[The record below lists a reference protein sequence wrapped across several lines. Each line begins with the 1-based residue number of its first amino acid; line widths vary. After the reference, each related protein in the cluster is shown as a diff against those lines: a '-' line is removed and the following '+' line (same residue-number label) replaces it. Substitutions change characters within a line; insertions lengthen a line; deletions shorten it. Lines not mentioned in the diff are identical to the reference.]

1 VTLRR
6 TLDLLASRIER
17 ASSVPLSASC
27 LVNRAEL
34 LSLVERARA
43 ELSDEV
49 GEASH
54 VIAHRDDLLDG
65 AQREAVELVE
75 GARRQAG
82 ELVAGHVIVSGA
94 QARADQILDAARAE
108 AARLLR
114 DADEYCDRKLA
125 GFEDD
130 LWSALGQVRRGR
142 HRLQDRS
149 GLERSPD
156 APRKQDAT
164 DLYADPDPY
173 GMPPGDA
180 EPAAGEPA
188 AGEPAAGGPGPKQPP
203 AWDAVG
209 RRVVDVANAER
220 QEDAAAGTS
229 PGLGSRASLQ

>member
-1 VTLRR
+1 MTLRR
-6 TLDLLASRIER
+6 TLDQLATRIER
-17 ASSVPLSASC
+17 ASSLPLSASC

-54 VIAHRDDLLDG
+54 VIAHRDDLLDV
-65 AQREAVELVE
+65 AQREANELLE
-75 GARRQAG
+75 AARRQAG
-82 ELVAGHVIVSGA
+82 ELVGGHAIVSSA

-114 DADEYCDRKLA
+114 DADEYCDHKLA
-125 GFEDD
+125 RFEDD
-130 LWSALGQVRRGR
+130 LWGVLGQVRRGR

-156 APRKQDAT
+156 AARQQDAT
-164 DLYADPDPY
+164 DLYTQADSD
-173 GMPPGDA
+173 
-180 EPAAGEPA
+180 EPANAQVNGSRPHR
-188 AGEPAAGGPGPKQPP
+188 PP

-209 RRVVDVANAER
+209 RRVVDVATAER
-220 QEDAAAGTS
+220 REEAPSAAS
-229 PGLGSRASLQ
+229 PGLGSRAGLQ

>member
-6 TLDLLASRIER
+6 TLDLLAARIER

-54 VIAHRDDLLDG
+54 VIAHRDDLLDV
-65 AQREAVELVE
+65 AQREANDLLD

-82 ELVAGHVIVSGA
+82 ELVNGHAIVSGA
-94 QARADQILDAARAE
+94 HARADQILDAARAE

-114 DADEYCDRKLA
+114 DADEYCDHKLA
-125 GFEDD
+125 RFEDD
-130 LWSALGQVRRGR
+130 LWSTLGQVRRGR

-156 APRKQDAT
+156 APRKADAT
-164 DLYADPDPY
+164 DLYA
-173 GMPPGDA
+173 PGDPEEVA
-180 EPAAGEPA
+180 TRAAAGRA
-188 AGEPAAGGPGPKQPP
+188 TTPP

-209 RRVVDVANAER
+209 RRVVDVTTAER
-220 QEDAAAGTS
+220 HREASTGAS
-229 PGLGSRASLQ
+229 PGLGSRAGLQ

>member
-1 VTLRR
+1 VTEVTLRR
-6 TLDLLASRIER
+6 TLDLLATRIER
-17 ASSVPLSASC
+17 ASSLPLSASC

-54 VIAHRDDLLDG
+54 VIAHRDDLLDV
-65 AQREAVELVE
+65 AQREANELLE
-75 GARRQAG
+75 GARHQAG
-82 ELVAGHVIVSGA
+82 ELVSGHAIVSGA

-125 GFEDD
+125 RFEDD
-130 LWSALGQVRRGR
+130 LWGALGQVRRGR

-156 APRKQDAT
+156 APRPQDAT
-164 DLYADPDPY
+164 DLFRPPDPDGRPSS
-173 GMPPGDA
+173 P
-180 EPAAGEPA
+180 
-188 AGEPAAGGPGPKQPP
+188 AGGNGASPP
-203 AWDAVG
+203 AWDPVG
-209 RRVVDVANAER
+209 RRVLDVADAER
-220 QEDAAAGTS
+220 RDGASAGAS
-229 PGLGSRASLQ
+229 PGLGSRAGLQ

>member
-1 VTLRR
+1 MTLRR
-6 TLDLLASRIER
+6 TLDQLTARIER

-43 ELSDEV
+43 EMSDEV

-65 AQREAVELVE
+65 AQREALELVE

-114 DADEYCDRKLA
+114 DADEYCDHKLA
-125 GFEDD
+125 RFEDD
-130 LWSALGQVRRGR
+130 LWGALGQVRRGR

-149 GLERSPD
+149 GLERSPE
-156 APRKQDAT
+156 APRREDAV
-164 DLYADPDPY
+164 DIYAEPDPDGRPARPA
-173 GMPPGDA
+173 GSAASSGAAASSQVNGSRPVSPPD
-180 EPAAGEPA
+180 
-188 AGEPAAGGPGPKQPP
+188 
-203 AWDAVG
+203 WDAVG

-220 QEDAAAGTS
+220 QEDAPAGAS

>member
-1 VTLRR
+1 MRVTLRR
-6 TLDLLASRIER
+6 TLDLLAARIER

-65 AQREAVELVE
+65 AQREALELVE

-82 ELVAGHVIVSGA
+82 ELVSGHVIVSQA
-94 QARADQILDAARAE
+94 QARVDQMLDAARAE

-125 GFEDD
+125 RFEDD
-130 LWSALGQVRRGR
+130 LWGALGQVRRGR

-149 GLERSPD
+149 GLERSPE
-156 APRKQDAT
+156 APRREDAV
-164 DLYADPDPY
+164 DIY
-173 GMPPGDA
+173 A
-180 EPAAGEPA
+180 EPDADLSSSQVNGSRPVAPA
-188 AGEPAAGGPGPKQPP
+188 

-209 RRVVDVANAER
+209 HRVVDVANAER
-220 QEDAAAGTS
+220 QEEAPAGAS

>member
-6 TLDLLASRIER
+6 TLDLLATRIER

-65 AQREAVELVE
+65 AQREALELVE

-82 ELVAGHVIVSGA
+82 ELVAGHVIVSDA

-114 DADEYCDRKLA
+114 DADEYCDHKLA
-125 GFEDD
+125 RFEDD
-130 LWSALGQVRRGR
+130 LWGALGQVRRGR

-149 GLERSPD
+149 GLERSPE
-156 APRKQDAT
+156 APRKTDAV
-164 DLYADPDPY
+164 DLYGEPDPY
-173 GMPPGDA
+173 GMPQADESAGS
-180 EPAAGEPA
+180 AAKAQVNGSRAKE
-188 AGEPAAGGPGPKQPP
+188 PP

-209 RRVVDVANAER
+209 RRVVDVADAER
-220 QEDAAAGTS
+220 QEDAAAGAA
-229 PGLGSRASLQ
+229 PGLGSRAGLQ

>member
-1 VTLRR
+1 VTVTLRR
-6 TLDLLASRIER
+6 TLDLLATRIER
-17 ASSVPLSASC
+17 ASSLPLSASC

-54 VIAHRDDLLDG
+54 VIAHRDDLLDV
-65 AQREAVELVE
+65 AQREANDLLE
-75 GARRQAG
+75 GARHQAG
-82 ELVAGHVIVSGA
+82 ELVSGHAIVSGA

-125 GFEDD
+125 RFEDD
-130 LWSALGQVRRGR
+130 LWGALGQVRRGR

-156 APRKQDAT
+156 APRPQDAT
-164 DLYADPDPY
+164 DLFRPPDPDGRTPS
-173 GMPPGDA
+173 P
-180 EPAAGEPA
+180 
-188 AGEPAAGGPGPKQPP
+188 AGGNGASPP

-209 RRVVDVANAER
+209 RRVLDVADAER
-220 QEDAAAGTS
+220 RDGASAGAS
-229 PGLGSRASLQ
+229 PGLGSRAGLQ

>member
-1 VTLRR
+1 MTLRR
-6 TLDLLASRIER
+6 TLDLLSTRIER

-54 VIAHRDDLLDG
+54 VIAHRDDLLDV
-65 AQREAVELVE
+65 AQREANDLLD

-82 ELVAGHVIVSGA
+82 ELVNGHAIVSGA

-108 AARLLR
+108 AARLLQ

-125 GFEDD
+125 RFEDD
-130 LWSALGQVRRGR
+130 LWGVLGQVRRGR

-156 APRKQDAT
+156 APRREDAT
-164 DLYADPDPY
+164 DLFRPPDPD
-173 GMPPGDA
+173 
-180 EPAAGEPA
+180 
-188 AGEPAAGGPGPKQPP
+188 GGPASPSGTGRSTGDGTGNGARVP

-209 RRVVDVANAER
+209 RRILDVADAER
-220 QEDAAAGTS
+220 RDGAVTGAS
-229 PGLGSRASLQ
+229 PGLGSRAGLQ

>member
-1 VTLRR
+1 MTLRR
-6 TLDLLASRIER
+6 TLDLLAARIER
-17 ASSVPLSASC
+17 ASSLPLSASC

-54 VIAHRDDLLDG
+54 VIAHRDDLLDV
-65 AQREAVELVE
+65 AQREANDLLE
-75 GARRQAG
+75 GARHQAG
-82 ELVAGHVIVSGA
+82 ELVSGHAIVSGA
-94 QARADQILDAARAE
+94 QARADQILDAARTE

-125 GFEDD
+125 RFEDD
-130 LWSALGQVRRGR
+130 LWGALGQVRRGR

-156 APRKQDAT
+156 APRRQDAT
-164 DLYADPDPY
+164 DLYQPADPDAQRSPQ
-173 GMPPGDA
+173 
-180 EPAAGEPA
+180 AGNSNST
-188 AGEPAAGGPGPKQPP
+188 GNGTSPP

-209 RRVVDVANAER
+209 RRVLDVADAER
-220 QEDAAAGTS
+220 RDEASAGAS
-229 PGLGSRASLQ
+229 PGLGQRAGLQ

>member
-1 VTLRR
+1 MRVTLRR
-6 TLDLLASRIER
+6 TLDLLAARVER

-65 AQREAVELVE
+65 AQREALELVE

-82 ELVAGHVIVSGA
+82 ELVAGHAIVSDA

-114 DADEYCDRKLA
+114 DADEYCDHKLA
-125 GFEDD
+125 RFEDD
-130 LWSALGQVRRGR
+130 LWGALGQVRRGR

-149 GLERSPD
+149 GLERSPE
-156 APRKQDAT
+156 APRREDAV
-164 DLYADPDPY
+164 DLYAEPDPDRPSRR
-173 GMPPGDA
+173 
-180 EPAAGEPA
+180 PASA
-188 AGEPAAGGPGPKQPP
+188 AKSSSSQVNGSGAMSPP

-209 RRVVDVANAER
+209 RRVVDVVDAER
-220 QEDAAAGTS
+220 QQDGAAGAS

>member
-1 VTLRR
+1 VTEVTLRR
-6 TLDLLASRIER
+6 TLDLLATRIER
-17 ASSVPLSASC
+17 ASSLPLSASC

-54 VIAHRDDLLDG
+54 VIAHRDDLLDV
-65 AQREAVELVE
+65 AQREANELLE
-75 GARRQAG
+75 GARHQAG
-82 ELVAGHVIVSGA
+82 ELVSGHAIVSGA

-125 GFEDD
+125 RFEDD
-130 LWSALGQVRRGR
+130 LWGALGQVRRGR

-156 APRKQDAT
+156 APRRQDAT
-164 DLYADPDPY
+164 NLYSPADPDAP
-173 GMPPGDA
+173 A
-180 EPAAGEPA
+180 TSAAGN
-188 AGEPAAGGPGPKQPP
+188 GNGVSPP

-209 RRVVDVANAER
+209 RRVLDVADAER
-220 QEDAAAGTS
+220 RDGAPAGAS
-229 PGLGSRASLQ
+229 PGLGSRAGLQ

>member
-6 TLDLLASRIER
+6 TLDLMATRIER

-54 VIAHRDDLLDG
+54 VIAHRDDLLDV
-65 AQREAVELVE
+65 AQREANDLLD

-82 ELVAGHVIVSGA
+82 ELVSGHVIVSGA

-125 GFEDD
+125 RFEDD
-130 LWSALGQVRRGR
+130 LWGALGQVRRGR

-156 APRKQDAT
+156 APQKSDAT
-164 DLYADPDPY
+164 DLYA
-173 GMPPGDA
+173 
-180 EPAAGEPA
+180 AADTDGATSPQVNGA
-188 AGEPAAGGPGPKQPP
+188 STTPPP
-203 AWDAVG
+203 AWDAVR
-209 RRVVDVANAER
+209 RRVLDVAEAER
-220 QEDAAAGTS
+220 RDEAPAGAS

>member
-6 TLDLLASRIER
+6 TLDLLATRIER
-17 ASSVPLSASC
+17 ASSLPLSSSC

-54 VIAHRDDLLDG
+54 VIAHRDDLLDV
-65 AQREAVELVE
+65 AQHEANELLE

-82 ELVAGHVIVSGA
+82 ELVSGHAIVSGA
-94 QARADQILDAARAE
+94 QVRAEQILAAARAE

-114 DADEYCDRKLA
+114 DADEYCDHKLA
-125 GFEDD
+125 RFEDD
-130 LWSALGQVRRGR
+130 LWSTLGQVRRGR

-156 APRKQDAT
+156 APNKTDAT
-164 DLYADPDPY
+164 DLYTPADPDEVASSQVNGANRVP
-173 GMPPGDA
+173 
-180 EPAAGEPA
+180 
-188 AGEPAAGGPGPKQPP
+188 PP

-209 RRVVDVANAER
+209 RRIVDVATAER
-220 QEDAAAGTS
+220 RPEAPSGAS
-229 PGLGSRASLQ
+229 PGLGSRARVQ

>member
-114 DADEYCDRKLA
+114 DADEYCDNKLA
-125 GFEDD
+125 RFEDD
-130 LWSALGQVRRGR
+130 LWGALGQVRRGR

-149 GLERSPD
+149 GLERSPEM
-156 APRKQDAT
+156 PRKQDAV
-164 DLYADPDPY
+164 DLYAEPDPY
-173 GMPPGDA
+173 GMPPGDPE
-180 EPAAGEPA
+180 EPGAAGPR
-188 AGEPAAGGPGPKQPP
+188 QPP

-209 RRVVDVANAER
+209 HRVVDVATAER

>member
-17 ASSVPLSASC
+17 ASSLPLTASC

-34 LSLVERARA
+34 LSIVERARA

-54 VIAHRDDLLDG
+54 VIAHRDDLLDV
-65 AQREAVELVE
+65 AQREANELLE

-82 ELVAGHVIVSGA
+82 ELVGGHAIVSGA
-94 QARADQILDAARAE
+94 QARADQILDAAREE

-114 DADEYCDRKLA
+114 DADDYCDRKLA
-125 GFEDD
+125 RFEDD

-156 APRKQDAT
+156 APRKADAI
-164 DLYADPDPY
+164 DLYTPADPD
-173 GMPPGDA
+173 GMASSQVNGGR
-180 EPAAGEPA
+180 AAS
-188 AGEPAAGGPGPKQPP
+188 PP

-209 RRVVDVANAER
+209 HRVVDVATAER
-220 QEDAAAGTS
+220 RRDAATGAS

>member
-6 TLDLLASRIER
+6 TLDQLSARIER

-54 VIAHRDDLLDG
+54 VIAHRDDLLDV
-65 AQREAVELVE
+65 AQREANELLD

-82 ELVAGHVIVSGA
+82 ELVNGHAIVSGA
-94 QARADQILDAARAE
+94 QARADQILDAARQE

-125 GFEDD
+125 RFEDD
-130 LWSALGQVRRGR
+130 LWGALGQVRRGR

-156 APRKQDAT
+156 APRKTDAT
-164 DLYADPDPY
+164 NLYRAPDPLAASSQV
-173 GMPPGDA
+173 GGVTAPEPPD
-180 EPAAGEPA
+180 
-188 AGEPAAGGPGPKQPP
+188 
-203 AWDAVG
+203 WDTVG
-209 RRVVDVANAER
+209 RRVLDVTEAER
-220 QEDAAAGTS
+220 LGEAPAAAS
-229 PGLGSRASLQ
+229 PGLGSRPGLQ

>member
-1 VTLRR
+1 MTLRR
-6 TLDLLASRIER
+6 TLDQLAARIER

-54 VIAHRDDLLDG
+54 VIAHRDDLLDV
-65 AQREAVELVE
+65 AQREANELLE

-82 ELVAGHVIVSGA
+82 ELVGGHAIVSGA

-114 DADEYCDRKLA
+114 DADDYCDRKLA
-125 GFEDD
+125 RFEDD
-130 LWSALGQVRRGR
+130 LWGVLGQVRRGR

-149 GLERSPD
+149 GLERSPEV
-156 APRKQDAT
+156 PRKSDAT
-164 DLYADPDPY
+164 DLYRPPDDD
-173 GMPPGDA
+173 DA
-180 EPAAGEPA
+180 PSSQVN
-188 AGEPAAGGPGPKQPP
+188 GGSSASTP
-203 AWDAVG
+203 AWDTVG
-209 RRVVDVANAER
+209 RRVLDVADAER
-220 QEDAAAGTS
+220 RDEAAAGAS
-229 PGLGSRASLQ
+229 PGLGSRAGLQ

>member
-1 VTLRR
+1 MRMTLRR
-6 TLDLLASRIER
+6 TLDLLATRIER
-17 ASSVPLSASC
+17 ASSVPLSSSC

-54 VIAHRDDLLDG
+54 VIAHRDDLLDV
-65 AQREAVELVE
+65 AQREANELLD

-82 ELVAGHVIVSGA
+82 ELVNGHAIVSGA
-94 QARADQILDAARAE
+94 QVRAEQILDAAREE

-125 GFEDD
+125 RFEDD
-130 LWSALGQVRRGR
+130 LWGVLGQVRRGR

-149 GLERSPD
+149 GLDRSPEVPLKSE
-156 APRKQDAT
+156 AV
-164 DLYADPDPY
+164 DLYGDADPEDLAP
-173 GMPPGDA
+173 
-180 EPAAGEPA
+180 
-188 AGEPAAGGPGPKQPP
+188 AGGNGASAPP
-203 AWDAVG
+203 AWDTVG
-209 RRVVDVANAER
+209 RRVVDVAYAER
-220 QEDAAAGTS
+220 HADHHREAAAGAS